1 MGTGLRTWPLAPTSL
16 LVIRCFWHVLGVDM
30 LLKGNKKKRKDNLII
45 NHHQPVNVD
54 VTSDITY
61 HTPPGQKL

>member
-1 MGTGLRTWPLAPTSL
+1 
-16 LVIRCFWHVLGVDM
+16 M